1 MKTVYLVKSFGY
13 EGYKYLNIFASEDR
27 AIAYANKL
35 GLPFVNTVGDLGDEF
50 VEIEPFELQE

>member
-13 EGYKYLNIFASEDR
+13 EGYKNIKVFSTEDR

-35 GLPFVNTVGDLGDEF
+35 GVPFVDTAEDIGDEF
-50 VEIEPFELQE
+50 VEIEEFTLED